1 MVAYAIMNGD
11 VHDADAYDKYKAIAG
26 EAVADFGGRFLA
38 RGGETK
44 VYEGSPLPRTVIV
57 EFPDMDTAKAFYE
70 SDKYAEA
77 LKHGLPASTRNYW
90 IVDGS

>member
-11 VHDADAYDKYKAIAG
+11 VHDAEAYEKYKVIAG

-38 RGGETK
+38 RGGDTK
-44 VYEGSPLPRTVIV
+44 VYEGSPMPRTVII
-57 EFPDMDTAKAFYE
+57 EFPDCATAQAFYVSE
-70 SDKYAEA
+70 KYAEA

-90 IVDGS
+90 IVDGA